1 MTSINYYNDNDQEYI
16 NRTFDLDMS
25 PLADEFLDLVGD
37 HGTLLDL
44 GCGSGRDAVYF
55 KSRGYD
61 VYAMDGSEAMVKHAK
76 EKLGDRV
83 NWSTFEDYKTNVL
96 FDGIWACASLLHVPR
111 QEMNKILVKYR
122 DLLKPD
128 GVYQLELK
136 LILNI

>member
-1 MTSINYYNDNDQEYI
+1 
-16 NRTFDLDMS
+16 
-25 PLADEFLDLVGD
+25 
-37 HGTLLDL
+37 
-44 GCGSGRDAVYF
+44 
-55 KSRGYD
+55 
-61 VYAMDGSEAMVKHAK
+61 MDGSEAMVKHAK